1 MQVHGLSNSVLNLQ
15 HDIIPGIISICIIL
29 IKEIFRSLCL
39 YGREIN
45 IYLNAGLTLE
55 GDSGKEV
62 ALWLLTSLCTSAK
75 REVEVAL

>member
-45 IYLNAGLTLE
+45 IYLNVISVCHHQVVFYIGQ
-55 GDSGKEV
+55 
-62 ALWLLTSLCTSAK
+62 
-75 REVEVAL
+75 